1 VDGPWKLSSFD
12 TSGAGNTPIVF
23 VPNPTYGGPQKA
35 QVNQL
40 IMHPFAS
47 VDAEKTAL
55 ATGQLDSGYV
65 LPADVNTAPKPGV
78 AGTMKW
84 SALKGKFNVRT
95 GGTWSFN
102 YAYYNFDSATG
113 GSALTKQL
121 YIRQALQASIDQVSI
136 IKSLYNG
143 YGVPT
148 YGPIPALPKNDFAG
162 SNFKNPYPFSLTRAK
177 KYLTDN
183 GWTVPKTGTAT
194 CTKNGGC
201 GAGIAKGT
209 ALTLHYEYYN
219 GSPTAVK
226 QMAAEKSLWAKIGVN
241 MILDGKSDPNTVA
254 DDCFSG
260 SGTWQICQ
268 YGGWLY
274 APDYYPSGEL
284 LFYTDALSNPGYYS
298 NTQMDAIIDAT
309 TKGNEAL
316 KTRYAAYAAA
326 QVPYMY
332 QPTGTGTGVVSTKVK
347 GVLPVS
353 PVGAYLPEYLHK

>member
-1 VDGPWKLSSFD
+1 
-12 TSGAGNTPIVF
+12 
-23 VPNPTYGGPQKA
+23 
-35 QVNQL
+35 
-40 IMHPFAS
+40 
-47 VDAEKTAL
+47 
-55 ATGQLDSGYV
+55 
-65 LPADVNTAPKPGV
+65 
-78 AGTMKW
+78 
-84 SALKGKFNVRT
+84 
-95 GGTWSFN
+95 
-102 YAYYNFDSATG
+102 
-113 GSALTKQL
+113 
-121 YIRQALQASIDQVSI
+121 
-136 IKSLYNG
+136 
-143 YGVPT
+143 
-148 YGPIPALPKNDFAG
+148 
-162 SNFKNPYPFSLTRAK
+162 
-177 KYLTDN
+177 
-183 GWTVPKTGTAT
+183 
-194 CTKNGGC
+194 
-201 GAGIAKGT
+201 
-209 ALTLHYEYYN
+209 LHYEYYN

-284 LFYTDALSNPGYYS
+284 LFYTNALSNPGYYS
-298 NTQMDAIIDAT
+298 DATMDAIIDAT
-309 TKGNEAL
+309 TTGNEAL